1 MTPAATTRYQFATLT
16 SSPPQAVLD
25 GIAGIDLPEELSI
38 TERGSTYL
46 VIGPRPSGYDARLAV
61 ALCTLLVLTVLILS
75 AFSVVLIAFLPVAA
89 APLVPLL
96 VRDSSDLGV
105 GAVPED
111 EAVTRVTVHG
121 QAPQRL
127 TAAIDLFLSHL
138 PPPAR
143 APSQNGNGSVHGAPP
158 AYEAPAPNGAAAGAG
173 EPVRA
178 PEPSTTD

>member
-1 MTPAATTRYQFATLT
+1 MSNTAATTRYQFATLT
-16 SSPPQAVLD
+16 ASAPEAVLD
-25 GIAGIDLPEELSI
+25 GIAGIDLPEELSV

-61 ALCTLLVLTVLILS
+61 ALCTLLVLTVLIMS

-89 APLVPLL
+89 APLIPLL
-96 VRDSSDLGV
+96 LRDSSDLGV

-111 EAVTRVTVHG
+111 DGVTRVTVHG
-121 QAPQRL
+121 QAPERL

-138 PPPAR
+138 PPPA
-143 APSQNGNGSVHGAPP
+143 AGPGSNGNGSGAHGDT
-158 AYEAPAPNGAAAGAG
+158 GTGG

-178 PEPSTTD
+178 PEPTAAE